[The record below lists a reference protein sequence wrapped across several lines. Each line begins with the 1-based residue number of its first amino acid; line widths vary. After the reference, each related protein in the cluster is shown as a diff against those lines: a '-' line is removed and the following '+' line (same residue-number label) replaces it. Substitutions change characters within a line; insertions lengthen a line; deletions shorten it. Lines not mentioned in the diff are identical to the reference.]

1 MFLFPKNDWQADF
14 RNNFIWEKLEK
25 YNKSK
30 TKKTKQTELS
40 HFKKLSLNLGLLDA
54 CLLEEIL
61 TKEGQLSYN
70 NCEFRN

>member
-1 MFLFPKNDWQADF
+1 MIGKQISATILFGKIRKIQQ
-14 RNNFIWEKLEK
+14 KQ
-25 YNKSK
+25 NKK
-30 TKKTKQTELS
+30 KQKKTKQTELS

-61 TKEGQLSYN
+61 TKEGQLSYI